1 MFLTQKG
8 VNMKILAICGSPRK
22 GNTYAALNSI
32 RDNYPDIDFELL
44 QLNDMNFQPCKG
56 CYACIKLGEDKCP
69 SEDDRDQIIKEML
82 DADGIILAT
91 PVYSHMISAIMK
103 NFFERLG
110 FYAHRPVFFDK
121 YAMSLATCSG
131 YGADEALKYM
141 DKMLSVFGFTL
152 VPPLELQIRPG
163 KMPENKKIQNNEK
176 TIEACNRLFSRIE
189 KGDRAEPT
197 ISLMVPFAIFKY
209 VSEIDKNTMK
219 ADYEYY
225 KDKSEYYYDTKIPF
239 LKKFIAGRVVKKII
253 DGFN

>member
-1 MFLTQKG
+1 
-8 VNMKILAICGSPRK
+8 MKLLAICGSPRK
-22 GNTYAALNSI
+22 GNTYSALNSI
-32 RDNYPDIDFELL
+32 IDNYPDIDFKLL
-44 QLNDMNFQPCKG
+44 QLSDMDFQLCKG

-69 SEDDRDQIIKEML
+69 IKDDRDLIIKEML
-82 DADGIILAT
+82 GADGIILAS

-110 FYAHRPVFFDK
+110 FFAHRPLFFDK

-152 VPPLELQIRPG
+152 ASPLELQIRPG
-163 KMPENKKIQNNEK
+163 NMPENKKIENHKNS
-176 TIEACNRLFSRIE
+176 IEACNRLISKIK
-189 KGDRAEPT
+189 KGERANPT
-197 ISLMVPFAIFKY
+197 ISMMVPFSIFKY
-209 VSEIDKNTMK
+209 VSEIDKKTMK

-225 KDKSEYYYDTKIPF
+225 KDKSDYYYDAKIPF

-253 DGFN
+253 KGFN